1 MSQRNSSVQAGFT
14 AVELLIT
21 MIIGAMFLFAGYQL
35 YSQVTRDG
43 TSANRTAILS
53 NKVTEKMRKHAA
65 NQTLTCTSTVAP
77 ETVTEPTI
85 GSVTY
90 TTTISCPN
98 PSLPTLRLIRVKATY
113 DTNKEVTHAT
123 YSK

>member
-1 MSQRNSSVQAGFT
+1 MMITRSESGFT
-14 AVELLIT
+14 AVELLVT

-35 YSQVTRDG
+35 YSQVSRDG
-43 TSANRTAILS
+43 NSANKAAILS
-53 NKVTEKMRKHAA
+53 NKVTEKMRTHAA
-65 NQTLTCTSTVAP
+65 NQSLTCTSTVAP
-77 ETVTEPTI
+77 QTVTEPSI

-98 PSLPTLRLIRVKATY
+98 PNLPNLRLIRVKATY
-113 DTNKEVTHAT
+113 DTNKEVNHAT

>member
-1 MSQRNSSVQAGFT
+1 
-14 AVELLIT
+14 

-43 TSANRTAILS
+43 TSANKTAVLS
-53 NKVTEKMRKHAA
+53 NKVIEKMREHAA
-65 NQTLTCTSTVAP
+65 NQSLTCTSTVAP
-77 ETVTEPTI
+77 QTVTEPNI

-98 PSLPTLRLIRVKATY
+98 SSLPNLRLIKVKATY
-113 DTNKEVTHAT
+113 DTNKEVNHAT

>member
-1 MSQRNSSVQAGFT
+1 MIATKRNDSGFT
-14 AVELLIT
+14 AVELLVT

-43 TSANRTAILS
+43 NSANKTAVLS
-53 NKVTEKMRKHAA
+53 AKVTEKMRTHAS
-65 NQTLTCTSTVAP
+65 NQNLTCSSTIAP
-77 ETVTEPTI
+77 QTVSEPGI

-98 PSLPTLRLIRVKATY
+98 STNLPNLRLIKVKATY
-113 DTNKEVTHAT
+113 DGNKEVNHAT

>member
-1 MSQRNSSVQAGFT
+1 MSIPRPESGFT
-14 AVELLIT
+14 AVELLVT

-35 YSQVTRDG
+35 YSQVSRDG
-43 TSANRTAILS
+43 VSANKAAILS
-53 NKVTEKMRKHAA
+53 NKVTEKMRTHAA
-65 NQTLTCTSTVAP
+65 NQSLTCSSIVAP
-77 ETVTEPTI
+77 QTVTEPSI

-98 PSLPTLRLIRVKATY
+98 PNLPNLRLIRVKATY
-113 DTNKEVTHAT
+113 DTNKEVNHAT

>member
-1 MSQRNSSVQAGFT
+1 MIMPKLESGFT
-14 AVELLIT
+14 AVELLVT

-35 YSQVTRDG
+35 YSQVSRDG
-43 TSANRTAILS
+43 VSANKAAILS
-53 NKVTEKMRKHAA
+53 NKVTEKMRTHAA
-65 NQTLTCTSTVAP
+65 NQSLTCTSTVAP
-77 ETVTEPTI
+77 QTVTEPSI

-98 PSLPTLRLIRVKATY
+98 PNLPNLRLIRVKATY
-113 DTNKEVTHAT
+113 DTNKEVNHAT

>member
-1 MSQRNSSVQAGFT
+1 MIQNRPDEGFT
-14 AVELLIT
+14 AVELLVT

-43 TSANRTAILS
+43 TSANKTAILS
-53 NKVTEKMRKHAA
+53 NKVIEKMREHAA
-65 NQTLTCTSTVAP
+65 NQSLTCTSTVAP
-77 ETVTEPTI
+77 QTVTEPNI

-98 PSLPTLRLIRVKATY
+98 ASLPNLRLIKVKATY
-113 DTNKEVTHAT
+113 DTNKEVNHAT